1 MSTNSNILEDNIDQL
16 SDSGY
21 RKTINILEASQSK
34 EVSWWINELDSLGIK
49 NSSNNSKNGS
59 NDIHELEDHADEIKQ
74 TFIRDYKK
82 CYNE

>member
-49 NSSNNSKNGS
+49 NSSSNNKENGS
-59 NDIHELEDHADEIKQ
+59 NDIMI
-74 TFIRDYKK
+74 
-82 CYNE
+82 

>member
-1 MSTNSNILEDNIDQL
+1 MSTNSNILEDNIAQL

-49 NSSNNSKNGS
+49 NSSSNNKENGS
-59 NDIHELEDHADEIKQ
+59 NDIM
-74 TFIRDYKK
+74 
-82 CYNE
+82 N

>member
-1 MSTNSNILEDNIDQL
+1 MYKTTTILTTKNTLI
-16 SDSGY
+16 
-21 RKTINILEASQSK
+21 EASQSK

-49 NSSNNSKNGS
+49 NSSNNIKKNGS

-74 TFIRDYKK
+74 MFIRDYKK

>member
-21 RKTINILEASQSK
+21 RKTINSLEASQSK

-49 NSSNNSKNGS
+49 NSSSNNKENGS
-59 NDIHELEDHADEIKQ
+59 NDIM
-74 TFIRDYKK
+74 
-82 CYNE
+82 N

>member
-1 MSTNSNILEDNIDQL
+1 MSTNNDILEDNIDQL
-16 SDSGY
+16 SGSGF
-21 RKTINILEASQSK
+21 RKIINILEASQSK

-49 NSSNNSKNGS
+49 NSSNNNKNGS

-82 CYNE
+82 CINE

>member
-34 EVSWWINELDSLGIK
+34 EVSWWINEQDSL
-49 NSSNNSKNGS
+49 
-59 NDIHELEDHADEIKQ
+59 ELRTVVVI
-74 TFIRDYKK
+74 IRKMDQMTS
-82 CYNE
+82 